1 MKDEIRYFFS
11 RMAERLWVKPL
22 IVCLLS
28 IAIAFVAQWVDQ
40 FQIFQEAPE
49 VNTES
54 IKMLLKVISASMLVM
69 AVFAVGSMLAAY
81 QSASSSA
88 TPRAFTLVVSDDV
101 SQNALST
108 FIGAF
113 IFSIVAQV
121 ALMNGYYEKAG
132 RFILFIITILVFALV
147 IISFIRWVDGIA
159 RLGRLSTTITKVEKA
174 AWEALRRRKEKPFL
188 GGVKTENQTDGLP
201 VFTTTVGY
209 IQRIDMDALQTA
221 AKNGEIQVEVAT
233 LPGAFVTPNRPLA
246 YIKGYRKDSED
257 AVEATSIAKAFCI
270 GSNRTF
276 DDDPRF
282 GIITLSEIASRALSP
297 AVNDPGTAIEI
308 TGIFVRLFTD
318 LAQETSESE
327 QPSVEYDR
335 VAVPE
340 ITLDDLFGD
349 AFNAMARDGAG
360 TIEVVIRMLKGLAT
374 LTSIDNGHMEKAAFE
389 SARLVIAH
397 AEKALTTSIDIARLR
412 AVSEFVRSSDSGA
425 SSAVDS

>member
-1 MKDEIRYFFS
+1 MKDKLRFFLS

-22 IVCLLS
+22 IVCILS
-28 IAIAFVAQWVDQ
+28 IGIAFFAQWVDQ
-40 FQIFQEAPE
+40 FQIVQKAPE

-54 IKMLLKVISASMLVM
+54 IEMLLKVISASMLVM

-121 ALMNGYYEKAG
+121 ALMNGYYEQAG
-132 RFILFIITILVFALV
+132 RFILFIITILVFVLV
-147 IISFIRWVDGIA
+147 IISFIKWVDGIA
-159 RLGRLSTTITKVEKA
+159 RLGRLSTTIAKVEKVA
-174 AWEALRRRKEKPFL
+174 AEALSRRSERPFL
-188 GGVKTENQTDGLP
+188 GGIKSENLADGLP
-201 VFTTTVGY
+201 VFATTVGY

-221 AKNGEIQVEVAT
+221 AEYGEMQIEVAV
-233 LPGAFVTPNRPLA
+233 LPGSFVTHDQPLA
-246 YIKGYRKDSED
+246 YLKSGNENPED
-257 AVEATSIAKAFCI
+257 TIETTSIVKAFLI
-270 GSNRTF
+270 GKNRTF

-282 GIITLSEIASRALSP
+282 GIITLSEIASRALSS

-308 TGIFVRLFTD
+308 TGIFVRLFTE
-318 LAQETSESE
+318 LAQDTAKHE

-335 VAVPE
+335 VWVPE
-340 ITLDDLFGD
+340 ISTNDLFED
-349 AFNAMARDGAG
+349 AFNAIARDGAG
-360 TIEVVIRMLKGLAT
+360 TIEVVIRMLKGLEP
-374 LTSIDNGHMEKAAFE
+374 LTSVGNEHMQKAALE

-397 AEKALTTSIDIARLR
+397 AEKALQIQSDIVKLQT
-412 AVSEFVRSSDSGA
+412 VSEFARSPTTVS
-425 SSAVDS
+425 VC